1 MLRGFPLCVKRH
13 APGRI
18 HPLRRAAQFVHKRLA
33 DGARNVQIAVFC
45 SLLTRHYR
53 VFSLVIE
60 LDKSARFGHSQRAR
74 STRFPW
80 GRLQSAPYEGVS
92 VFVNPFVTK
101 SGDEVDELGFG
112 VDPYFLINMTTMSDG
127 RTFSDEESL
136 LYAVQTMAARKNP

>member
-1 MLRGFPLCVKRH
+1 MSNATHPGVSIPSGERHNLFINALRMVREMSKSLF
-13 APGRI
+13 
-18 HPLRRAAQFVHKRLA
+18 
-33 DGARNVQIAVFC
+33 FC

-74 STRFPW
+74 PTRFPW